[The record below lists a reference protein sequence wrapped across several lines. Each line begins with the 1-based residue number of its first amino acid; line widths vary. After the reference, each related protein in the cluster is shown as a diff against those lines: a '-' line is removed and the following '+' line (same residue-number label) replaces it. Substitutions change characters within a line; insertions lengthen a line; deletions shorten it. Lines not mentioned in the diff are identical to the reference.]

1 MKIKFG
7 YREFE
12 LPESVSYFDLC
23 NHIEVEF
30 GIPKNRQNLKTSSG
44 KKCTENTDF
53 RNEDIIVKDL
63 GPQFSYRGVFVLEYL
78 GPILIVSLMKLFNQG
93 YGHTIGFYAWMIHFL
108 KREFETLF
116 VHKFSRKTMPL
127 FNLYKNCTYYCIF
140 SLFIGYQITTCKVNN
155 SKSIFWIFWIL
166 CQIVNFYTHFLLRFN
181 KLKNGK
187 RSLPRSIF
195 FKYVCCPNY
204 TAEILGWLTYS
215 IITGSSMS
223 YLFTLCGAI
232 QMFIWARKKQAN
244 YKKTMKS
251 FNKKSLIPFLI

>member
-1 MKIKFG
+1 MKF
-7 YREFE
+7 F
-12 LPESVSYFDLC
+12 
-23 NHIEVEF
+23 
-30 GIPKNRQNLKTSSG
+30 NR
-44 KKCTENTDF
+44 
-53 RNEDIIVKDL
+53 
-63 GPQFSYRGVFVLEYL
+63 
-78 GPILIVSLMKLFNQG
+78 G
-93 YGHTIGFYAWMIHFL
+93 YGNTSAIYAWILHFL

-116 VHKFSRKTMPL
+116 IHKFSRKTMPL
-127 FNLYKNCTYYCIF
+127 SNLYKNCSYYSFFAI
-140 SLFIGYQITTCKVNN
+140 LVGYQITTCQQVTGR
-155 SKSIFWIFWIL
+155 SLLWFIWGGFQSINL
-166 CQIVNFYTHFLLRFN
+166 YTHLLLRFN

-187 RSLPRSIF
+187 RTLPRSIF